1 MEKSTS
7 KQEPFKVLKQ
17 MSLRRHDLERSS
29 DKLRLD
35 LEHLQQ
41 VSSEQ
46 GDQISS
52 SLQALRREQEVTNK
66 LLNSGN
72 WTAQEM
78 DCQDRGGF

>member
-1 MEKSTS
+1 
-7 KQEPFKVLKQ
+7 

-29 DKLRLD
+29 DKLRLN

-78 DCQDRGGF
+78 DYQDRGKTYCQGLYMRWTFRTDKK

>member
-1 MEKSTS
+1 
-7 KQEPFKVLKQ
+7 

-78 DCQDRGGF
+78 DCQDRGKT